1 MGHPLTEEEQ
11 ECLAKSILYYNKNK
25 GRFLFDMSLFLLV
38 SAIFFYIIILLQ
50 F

>member
-25 GRFLFDMSLFLLV
+25 VRFLYDMSLFLLV
-38 SAIFFYIIILLQ
+38 SAILFYIIVLIQ
-50 F
+50 I